1 MGVKLMLKE
10 FKEFA
15 LKGNILDMAI
25 GVIIG
30 GAFGKIVTSLVNDII
45 MPFFGYI
52 TAGMDFN
59 KLKLVISPAELAQDG
74 TVLKA
79 EAAILYGSFIQ
90 NLIDFFIIAVSIF
103 LFIKLLSKLKRK
115 EAKVEEAATEQEP
128 QEPTELELLT
138 QIRDLLNEKN
148 QVQGEK

>member
-1 MGVKLMLKE
+1 MLKE

-15 LKGNILDMAI
+15 LKGKILDMAI

-45 MPFFGYI
+45 MPFFGYL

-59 KLKLVISPAELAQDG
+59 KLKLVISQAEVAADG
-74 TVLKA
+74 SVIKP
-79 EAAILYGSFIQ
+79 EAAILYGAFIQ
-90 NLIDFFIIAVSIF
+90 NLIDFLIIAISIF
-103 LFIKLLSKLKRK
+103 FCIKLLSKFKRK
-115 EAKVEEAATEQEP
+115 EEKKEEVVEEAPAP
-128 QEPTELELLT
+128 EPTELEILT

-148 QVQGEK
+148 HTQGE

>member
-1 MGVKLMLKE
+1 MFKE

-15 LKGNILDMAI
+15 LKGNIVDMAV

-59 KLKLVISPAELAQDG
+59 KLKLVISKAELAADG
-74 TVLKA
+74 TVLKP

-90 NLIDFFIIAVSIF
+90 NLIDFLIISVSIF
-103 LFIKLLSKLKRK
+103 FCIKFLSKFKRK
-115 EAKVEEAATEQEP
+115 EAEKTEETVVEEPKT
-128 QEPTELELLT
+128 TELDILME
-138 QIRDLLNEKN
+138 IRDLMAEKRD
-148 QVQGEK
+148 